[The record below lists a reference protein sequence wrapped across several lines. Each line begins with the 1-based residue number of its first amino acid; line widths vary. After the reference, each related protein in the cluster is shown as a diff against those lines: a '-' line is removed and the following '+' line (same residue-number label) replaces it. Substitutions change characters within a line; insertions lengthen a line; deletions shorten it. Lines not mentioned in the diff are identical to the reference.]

1 MAAMK
6 DLYLRLDSIEDRL
19 VSLEGRMHRLMLAQR
34 SETEV
39 LRGVAHELER
49 WLTPADEDH
58 APSVAGALDAQ
69 ERRHAGRR
77 LRALAD
83 ELRGGQ

>member
-6 DLYLRLDSIEDRL
+6 DLYLRLYTIEDRL
-19 VSLEGRMHRLMLAQR
+19 LSLEGRMHRLMLQQR
-34 SETEV
+34 SETEL

-58 APSVAGALDAQ
+58 APSVGGALDAQ
-69 ERRHAGRR
+69 ERQDAGRR
-77 LRALAD
+77 LRLLVD
-83 ELRGGQ
+83 ELRGGL